1 MLVGP
6 VIHRMSGVW
15 PLLVGQVVDRS
26 SRMEAQTAAPDIL
39 STEMD
44 LDASESRVGVYP
56 QPTAQVGAGDAD
68 RQRMFAVPA
77 GLPPTEE
84 LIPDRLLD
92 GSWATDELVQ
102 VLADIDQWQQDNP
115 DENGVVSRMFYWK
128 CTTVLMRQKLAQF
141 EKLREILKVQ
151 TSEYGSGRGKHPKTS
166 TLPVLGPRVEIDSSQ
181 ASIALMRQ
189 DFERD
194 LAAWQGRIVSA
205 NEAELRAESKLFA
218 QGAHQFAKYV
228 LIDQQKPIGYINE
241 LGPRRGVVRQISPE
255 QRQAVEGICH
265 FIWKF
270 KLLLSYTTSS
280 IPTMPTLPPR

>member
-15 PLLVGQVVDRS
+15 PLLVGPVVDRS

-68 RQRMFAVPA
+68 RQRMFDVSA

-115 DENGVVSRMFYWK
+115 DETGVVSKMFY
-128 CTTVLMRQKLAQF
+128 
-141 EKLREILKVQ
+141 
-151 TSEYGSGRGKHPKTS
+151 
-166 TLPVLGPRVEIDSSQ
+166 
-181 ASIALMRQ
+181 
-189 DFERD
+189 
-194 LAAWQGRIVSA
+194 
-205 NEAELRAESKLFA
+205 
-218 QGAHQFAKYV
+218 
-228 LIDQQKPIGYINE
+228 
-241 LGPRRGVVRQISPE
+241 
-255 QRQAVEGICH
+255 
-265 FIWKF
+265 
-270 KLLLSYTTSS
+270 
-280 IPTMPTLPPR
+280 